1 MNRFGRFFDR
11 VRRSFGNQQWIQD
24 WIRGKDSGGMD
35 SYAGVNISPESAIRN
50 SAVFNAGWILSNTIA
65 ALPLFVYKRVTDG
78 KEKAVDHSLYDLLH
92 IQPNELMS
100 SFIYREMMM
109 WHLLFWG
116 NSYSNIVIDN
126 KGKVTA
132 LWPMLPWRMTPEWR
146 YGKMYYKYRLPD
158 NTETILSSEEVLHI
172 PGMSFDGLEG
182 KSVLSCAREG
192 VGLGLALEEF
202 GARFFGQGT
211 QFGGIVEAER
221 TLGPKAEANLRA
233 ALKEKYQGISNA
245 HRLLILEDGMKYKQ
259 NIIPPNDAQF
269 LESRKF
275 EITEIAR
282 FFNIPPH
289 LLKDLDRAT
298 FNNIEHMGI
307 EFVTYSLLPWLTRIE
322 QSETIKLLSKP
333 ERKVYF
339 IEHLVDGL
347 LRGDL
352 KTRYEAY
359 NIARLGGWMNADE
372 IRALEN
378 MNPLPDGQGQSFW
391 MPLNYMDAKKAAEIP
406 VPKEIPDEQAS
417 KEIRTIRS
425 AALKGRLA
433 NNYRKLF
440 EDTISKIIKF
450 ERNGIVKATKS
461 MFGKRKASIKT
472 FNEFLEQFYKEKYD
486 EINKRT
492 KPVVDTYGKV
502 VFDAA
507 ANEVKYTDSG
517 GAELDSYMD
526 EYTEAFNLRYIATSK
541 NRLSDAVDGAITE
554 GTDPIV
560 AVENKFDEFEK
571 TRPQTV
577 SLKEV
582 IKIAGAVSIL
592 AYGLAGIGKTVWVAA
607 GPEPC
612 DFCLGLSGKTMS
624 LGQPYK
630 SKNDVYKVK
639 GKEPLSFSSNIAHP
653 PLHGGCACQI
663 MPG

>member
-35 SYAGVNISPESAIRN
+35 SFAGVNISPESAIRN

-116 NSYSNIVIDN
+116 NSYSNIVEN
-126 KGKVTA
+126 GKGEVTA

-146 YGKMYYKYRLPD
+146 NSRMYYKYRLPD
-158 NTETILSSEEVLHI
+158 NTETILSSGEVLHI
-172 PGMSFDGLEG
+172 PGMSFDGLVG
-182 KSVLSCAREG
+182 KSVLSCAREAA
-192 VGLGLALEEF
+192 GLGLALEEF

-211 QFGGIVEAER
+211 QLGGIIEHPR
-221 TLGPKAEANLRA
+221 TLQPGPEANLRA

-245 HRLLILEDGMKYKQ
+245 HRILILEEGMQYKQ
-259 NIIPPNDAQF
+259 NVIPPNDAQF

-275 EITEIAR
+275 EVTEIAR

-289 LLKDLDRAT
+289 LLKDLERAT

-359 NIARLGGWMNADE
+359 SIGRMNGWLSADD

-378 MNPLPDGQGQSFW
+378 MNPLPDGQGKAYW
-391 MPLNYMDAKKAAEIP
+391 MPLNMMEVGQTPPPVIGQSASRKIEMRDA
-406 VPKEIPDEQAS
+406 
-417 KEIRTIRS
+417 RS

-433 NNYRKLF
+433 NSYRKLF
-440 EDTISKIIKF
+440 EDTVSKIIKF
-450 ERNGIVKATKS
+450 ERTGIVKATKS
-461 MFGKRKASIKT
+461 MFGKRKANVKT
-472 FNEFLEQFYKEKYD
+472 FNEFLEQFYKDKYD

-507 ANEVKYTDSG
+507 ANEVKYTDPG

-577 SLKEV
+577 SMKET

-630 SKNDVYKVK
+630 SKDDVYKVK